1 MTSAQ
6 DPPERT
12 ARMAAAL
19 APGDLVV
26 AVGADLSDHALH
38 LACAAGAHVLAVTPD
53 PRRAADVEQ
62 SARRRDLHDRVEVH
76 TCALGA
82 LPDQPARDVP
92 GRTVDGLVGRRV
104 VRMLAI
110 DVDGLGPEVLEGAR
124 DTLRR
129 GRPLVWIDCPDE
141 RAYRAV
147 AAVLWPLGYRVQDMQ
162 DCSPTLLFAPAAPGV
177 GPVDDPGVDAALR
190 RLYAERR
197 TVEALRGRLRCEG
210 EGADTAGV
218 VGLHGTGISEI
229 EAGAR
234 DDVVVMRA
242 ELAAARRRVEELE
255 ARARRD
261 REDFRVLRGF
271 VEDVQQRLWEERQAR
286 AAREAAGERLR
297 EVEEALGRVAEEKE
311 RVAATARE
319 ARSALRRV
327 RSSRTYRVGRVLG
340 EARTL
345 QGARRALPRLVSIIR
360 ENRKDDA

>member
-19 APGDLVV
+19 APGDVVV
-26 AVGADLSDHALH
+26 AVGADMGDYALH
-38 LACAAGAHVLAVTPD
+38 LACAVGAHVLAVTPD
-53 PRRAADVEQ
+53 PRGAADVERR
-62 SARRRDLHDRVEVH
+62 ALRRDVHDRVEVH
-76 TCALGA
+76 TCATGA
-82 LPDQPARDVP
+82 LPDQSARDVP
-92 GRTVDGLVGRRV
+92 GCTVDGLVGRRV

-110 DVDGLGPEVLEGAR
+110 GVDGLGAEVLEGAR

-147 AAVLWPLGYRVQDMQ
+147 AAVLGPIGYRVQDVQ
-162 DCSPTLLFAPAAPGV
+162 DCSPTLLFAPGV

-190 RLYAERR
+190 RLYAQRR
-197 TVEALRGRLRCEG
+197 AVEALRARLRCEG
-210 EGADTAGV
+210 ADTPGV

-234 DDVVVMRA
+234 DDVAVIRA

-261 REDFRVLRGF
+261 REDFRVLRAF

-286 AAREAAGERLR
+286 AARESAGERLR

-340 EARTL
+340 DARTL

>member
-12 ARMAAAL
+12 ARMAADL
-19 APGDLVV
+19 TPGDVVV

-76 TCALGA
+76 TCAIGA
-82 LPDQPARDVP
+82 RPDQPARDVP

-104 VRMLAI
+104 VRILAI
-110 DVDGLGPEVLEGAR
+110 GVDGLGTDVLEGAR

-147 AAVLWPLGYRVQDMQ
+147 AAVLGPLGYRVRDVQ
-162 DCSPTLLFAPAAPGV
+162 DCSPSLLFAPAAPGV
-177 GPVDDPGVDAALR
+177 GSVDDPGVDAALR

-210 EGADTAGV
+210 EGADTTGV

-229 EAGAR
+229 DAGAR
-234 DDVVVMRA
+234 DDVVVLRA

-286 AAREAAGERLR
+286 AARESAGERMR

-340 EARTL
+340 DARTL

>member
-12 ARMAAAL
+12 ARMAADL
-19 APGDLVV
+19 TPGDVVV

-76 TCALGA
+76 TCAIG

-110 DVDGLGPEVLEGAR
+110 DVDGLGAEVLEGAR

-147 AAVLWPLGYRVQDMQ
+147 AAVLGPLGYRVQDMQ
-162 DCSPTLLFAPAAPGV
+162 DCSPTLLFAAAAPGV
-177 GPVDDPGVDAALR
+177 GPVDDRGVDAALR

-210 EGADTAGV
+210 EGADTTGV
-218 VGLHGTGISEI
+218 VGLHGTGTSEI
-229 EAGAR
+229 DAGAR
-234 DDVVVMRA
+234 DDVVVLHA

-340 EARTL
+340 DARTL

-360 ENRKDDA
+360 ENREDDA

>member
-1 MTSAQ
+1 MTPAQ

-19 APGDLVV
+19 APGDVVV
-26 AVGADLSDHALH
+26 AVGSDTSDDALH
-38 LACAAGAHVLAVTPD
+38 LACAAGAHVLAVIPD
-53 PRRAADVEQ
+53 PRRAADLEQ

-76 TCALGA
+76 TCAIGA
-82 LPDQPARDVP
+82 LPDQPTRDVP

-104 VRMLAI
+104 VRMLTI
-110 DVDGLGPEVLEGAR
+110 DVDGLGAEVLEGAR

-129 GRPLVWIDCPDE
+129 GRPLVWIDCPHE
-141 RAYRAV
+141 RAYQAV
-147 AAVLWPLGYRVQDMQ
+147 AAVLGPLGYRVQDVQ
-162 DCSPTLLFAPAAPGV
+162 DCSPTLLFAPT
-177 GPVDDPGVDAALR
+177 GPVDDPGVGAALR

-197 TVEALRGRLRCEG
+197 AVEALRARLRCEG
-210 EGADTAGV
+210 ADTTGV
-218 VGLHGTGISEI
+218 VGFHGTGISEI
-229 EAGAR
+229 DAGAPG
-234 DDVVVMRA
+234 DVAGMRA

-286 AAREAAGERLR
+286 AARESAGERLR

-311 RVAATARE
+311 RAAAMARE

-327 RSSRTYRVGRVLG
+327 RSSRSYRVGRVLG
-340 EARTL
+340 DARTL

-360 ENRKDDA
+360 EHRKDDA

>member
-19 APGDLVV
+19 APGDVVV

-53 PRRAADVEQ
+53 PRRAAALER

-76 TCALGA
+76 TCAIGA

-92 GRTVDGLVGRRV
+92 GSTVDGLVGRRV

-110 DVDGLGPEVLEGAR
+110 DVDGLDADGLGAAVLEGAR

-147 AAVLWPLGYRVQDMQ
+147 AAVLGPIGYRVQDVQ
-162 DCSPTLLFAPAAPGV
+162 DCSPTLLFAPGV

-197 TVEALRGRLRCEG
+197 TVEALRARLRCEG
-210 EGADTAGV
+210 ADTPGV

-234 DDVVVMRA
+234 DDVAGMRA

-255 ARARRD
+255 AGARRD
-261 REDFRVLRGF
+261 REDFRVLRDF

-286 AAREAAGERLR
+286 AARESAGERLR

-360 ENRKDDA
+360 ENQKDDA

>member
-82 LPDQPARDVP
+82 LPDQSARDVP

-147 AAVLWPLGYRVQDMQ
+147 AAVLGPIGYRVQDVQ
-162 DCSPTLLFAPAAPGV
+162 DCSPTLLFAPGV

-197 TVEALRGRLRCEG
+197 TVEALRARLRCEG
-210 EGADTAGV
+210 ADTPGV

-327 RSSRTYRVGRVLG
+327 RASRTYRVGRVLG